1 MLFYHLINLM
11 FRDNVPTIHTA
22 SWPLAATLFEG
33 EIAAG
38 PVPTLFAT
46 DPDAAGEAIK
56 DDPIKAHWDCNKLAK
71 VFLAAEEVA
80 LKDALAV
87 MKKPR

>member
-1 MLFYHLINLM
+1 MMLFYHLINLM

-33 EIAAG
+33 AIAAG
-38 PVPTLFAT
+38 
-46 DPDAAGEAIK
+46 
-56 DDPIKAHWDCNKLAK
+56 HWDCNKLAK